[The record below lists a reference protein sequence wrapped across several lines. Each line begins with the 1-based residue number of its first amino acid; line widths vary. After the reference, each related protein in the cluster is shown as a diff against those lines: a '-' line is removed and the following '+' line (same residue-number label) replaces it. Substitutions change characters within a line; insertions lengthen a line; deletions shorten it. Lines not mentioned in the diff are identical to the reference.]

1 MSVLGLDAQDAL
13 AFIQRSRVMVDGQIQ
28 KTNRWIEDYHRIT
41 LNGHPLAELSRMAFV
56 AHKPAGYALTEGDP
70 LKRPTYQEL
79 LPQTSLVAR
88 PLGPVD
94 LASSGLL
101 LLSNIPA
108 LRKLGGRKPDVL
120 LPSTFM
126 IRLKERPSAFQLAL
140 LESRVPYE
148 AEAEPLVI
156 QDITEEDCGE
166 DVETPELAPLP
177 DDLGAL
183 MDSTIARWPTL
194 PVRKAPVR
202 PKELLPMLLMVVC
215 GGTAQSIRHALSF
228 VELQPREICC
238 MRWGP
243 LSLKEMSEP
252 GSVRPLSQE
261 EVQSMIDAVE
271 PQIGRAHV

>member
-148 AEAEPLVI
+148 AEAEPLLI

-261 EVQSMIDAVE
+261 EVQ
-271 PQIGRAHV
+271 